1 MTYIDVFNGDA
12 DGICA
17 LQQLRLAHPRQSTL
31 VTGVKRDISLLK
43 RVDAQVGDEVT
54 VLDVSLDKN
63 RQPLLELLAR
73 GAHVSYFDHHF
84 AGEMPAHELFSSH
97 IDTTPETCTSLI
109 VDRHLQGAHRAWA
122 VVGAFGDNFD
132 LSARTAAQPL
142 GLAGDEVDLLRQLG
156 ICLNY
161 NGYGAA
167 IDDLYYPPADLY
179 RHLHPYTDPLAF
191 IAEVPEVFETLRA
204 GSREDVNRA
213 KGVAA
218 ELVNDQVALF
228 IFPAE
233 AWARRVSGVYSNEL
247 ASTYPDRAHA
257 LLTQLP
263 QGGYLVSVRA
273 PLNNK
278 GGADDL
284 CRAFPTG
291 GGRKAAAGINHLPE
305 DQLSLFIDQ
314 FQARYGY

>member
-1 MTYIDVFNGDA
+1 MAYFDVFNGDA
-12 DGICA
+12 DGLCA
-17 LQQLRLAHPRQSTL
+17 LQQLRLATPREATL
-31 VTGVKRDISLLK
+31 VTGVKRDIALLK
-43 RVDAQVGDEVT
+43 QVTAQAGDEVT

-63 RQPLLELLAR
+63 RQPLLDLLAR
-73 GAHVSYFDHHF
+73 DVRVAYFDHHF
-84 AGEMPAHELFSSH
+84 AGEIPSHKGFSAHL
-97 IDTTPETCTSLI
+97 DAAPETCTSLI
-109 VDRHLQGAHRAWA
+109 VDAHVQGAHRAWA

-132 LSARTAAQPL
+132 ASARKAAQPL
-142 GLAGDEVDLLRQLG
+142 ALSESELDLLRQLG
-156 ICLNY
+156 TCLNY

-167 IDDLYYPPADLY
+167 IDDLFFPPAELY
-179 RHLHPYTDPLAF
+179 TRLHPYADPLAF
-191 IAEVPEVFETLRA
+191 IAAEPQVFDCLRR
-204 GSREDVNRA
+204 GLEEDAAKARA
-213 KGVAA
+213 VAA
-218 ELVNDQVALF
+218 ELASDKVALF

-247 ASTYPDRAHA
+247 VKAHPARAHA

-263 QGGYLVSVRA
+263 GGGFLVSVRA

-278 GGADDL
+278 VGADEL

-314 FQARYGY
+314 FQARYG

>member
-1 MTYIDVFNGDA
+1 MTYFDLFNGDA

-17 LQQLRLAHPRQSTL
+17 LQQLRLATPREATL
-31 VTGVKRDISLLK
+31 ITGVKRDISLLK
-43 RVDAQVGDEVT
+43 QVEAQAGDEVT
-54 VLDVSLDKN
+54 VLDISLDKN
-63 RQPLLELLAR
+63 RQPLEALLSQGVA
-73 GAHVSYFDHHF
+73 VNYFDHHF
-84 AGEMPAHELFSSH
+84 AGEIPDHPLLRAQ
-97 IDTTPETCTSLI
+97 IDTSPDTCTSLI
-109 VDRHLQGAHRAWA
+109 VDSHLQGAHSAWA

-132 LSARTAAQPL
+132 LSARRVARSLALTEAQL
-142 GLAGDEVDLLRQLG
+142 EQLRQLG

-167 IDDLYYPPADLY
+167 LEDLYYPPAELY
-179 RHLHPYTDPLAF
+179 RRLHPFADPLAF
-191 IAEVPEVFETLRA
+191 IAEEAEVFESLRS
-204 GSREDVNRA
+204 GSAEDVA
-213 KGVAA
+213 KARRIPA
-218 ELVNDQVALF
+218 EVVSEQIALF

-247 ASTYPDRAHA
+247 VSAHPDRAHA
-257 LLTQLP
+257 LLTLLP

-278 GGADDL
+278 TGADEL

-305 DQLSLFIDQ
+305 DQLSLFIEQ
-314 FQARYGY
+314 FRARYG